1 MELKNKTMLNADFK
15 AAKKEFDKLV
25 IDIFNGERAIS
36 YSALKPFITDGPR
49 GFFKSRMFR
58 EQTVAMT
65 DGVAFHMCCLEPE
78 KYDKTYEVFDDS
90 GVVEA
95 LTSGFMYDCEVCK
108 NTYNKVMKTYKSGR
122 SCAEY
127 KQWKADYMQAKQ
139 GVEFIDAD
147 KDRLFRSMKDYL
159 RQNQQTAPYMNA
171 LFEKEV
177 TKSFDLDGFSVIT
190 KIDGIGK
197 DERGEFTLDL
207 KKCAD
212 ASINKVRWAVR
223 DMLYDIQGA
232 MYSLA
237 NGTRRHV
244 IIFIDASHK
253 VFTVELSAEMLE
265 DKCDELSGWIGK
277 FQQCIEEDAWNESVN
292 YLNNN
297 NILIL

>member
-1 MELKNKTMLNADFK
+1 MELKDKYMLGEDFLQ
-15 AAKKEFDKLV
+15 AKQEFDNLV

-49 GFFKSRMFR
+49 GFFKSRMFK

-78 KYDKTYEVFDDS
+78 KYNETYEVFDDS
-90 GVVEA
+90 GIMNAISAGEE
-95 LTSGFMYDCEVCK
+95 YHCDVCV
-108 NTYNKVMKTYKSGR
+108 NEYNIEKKKSQNQR
-122 SCAEY
+122 SCKAY
-127 KQWKADYMQAKQ
+127 KDWKADFLQSK
-139 GVEFIDAD
+139 GDVEFIDAS
-147 KDRLFRSMKDYL
+147 KDRLFRSMAKYL
-159 RQNQQTAPYMNA
+159 RENSQTRHYM
-171 LFEKEV
+171 ESIVETEV
-177 TKSFDLDGFSVIT
+177 SKSFDLDGFSVIT
-190 KIDGIGK
+190 KIDAICQ
-197 DERGEFTLDL
+197 DERGEFTMDL

-212 ASINKVRWAVR
+212 ASLNKIRWAIK

-237 NGTRRHV
+237 NNTRRHAIV
-244 IIFIDASHK
+244 FIDPSHK
-253 VFTVELSAEMLE
+253 VFVIELSQDLLD
-265 DKCDELSGWIGK
+265 DKCDELSGWLGK

>member
-1 MELKNKTMLNADFK
+1 MQLIDKTMLGGDFLR
-15 AAKKEFDKLV
+15 AKNKFDKYIV
-25 IDIFNGERAIS
+25 DIFNGERAIS

-49 GFFKSRMFR
+49 GFFKSRMFK
-58 EQTVAMT
+58 EQTTAMT
-65 DGVAFHMCCLEPE
+65 DGIAFHMCCLEHD
-78 KYDKTYEVFDDS
+78 KYNETYEVFDDS
-90 GVVEA
+90 SIINA
-95 LTSGFMYDCEVCK
+95 LTSGSMYDCKVCN
-108 NTYNKVMKTYKSGR
+108 NTYNKAMKTYKSGR

-127 KQWKADYMQAKQ
+127 KQWKADFLQAKQ

-159 RQNQQTAPYMNA
+159 YQNQQTAPYMNS
-171 LFEKEV
+171 LIEREV
-177 TKSFDLDGFSVIT
+177 SKSFDLDGFSVIT

-212 ASINKVRWAVR
+212 ASINKVRWAIR

-237 NGTRRHV
+237 NKTHRHV
-244 IIFIDASHK
+244 IIFIDANHK
-253 VFTVELSAEMLE
+253 VFTVELSTELLE
-265 DKCDELSGWIGK
+265 DKCDELSRWIGK